1 MVTRRR
7 VVAGSIG
14 GLLLS
19 SLSAPLTF
27 GAAEPDQESLAQL
40 PASGR

>member
-19 SLSAPLTF
+19 SLSAPSAL
-27 GAAEPDQESLAQL
+27 QSLIKNL
-40 PASGR
+40 SLNCRASGR